1 MSTLSTL
8 STLSLDDLALVNG
21 GDGWDDY
28 KNRIRQDASDTAAR
42 ARQAIH
48 YNAVNGHWDAGRFFD
63 NVGGTFY
70 NGAKT
75 AIDAIPVLGPAI
87 TNRL

>member
-1 MSTLSTL
+1 MEII
-8 STLSLDDLALVNG
+8 DLATLATVNG

-28 KNRIRQDASDTAAR
+28 KNRLSQDWADTTAR
-42 ARQAIH
+42 
-48 YNAVNGHWDAGRFFD
+48 YNAAVDNNLVNGHWNFGRWADNFAG
-63 NVGGTFY
+63 TIY

-75 AIDAIPVLGPAI
+75 AVDAVPVLGPAI